1 MDASDHVKLTASEE
15 PGDFDALLAAISDG
29 IEALVAW
36 DITAFQSAAQRQS
49 SICASI
55 ASNSQLPKHPPDTG
69 KLQKVRELN
78 RVYDRLLQHSVQW
91 TRTLRAILQAGGHQ
105 PSSHASVHFR
115 G

>member
-1 MDASDHVKLTASEE
+1 MNGSDQAELTADEE
-15 PGDFDALLAAISDG
+15 PRDFDALLAAISDG

-49 SICASI
+49 SICDGI
-55 ASNSQLPKHPPDTG
+55 ASDSRLPRHPPDAA

-78 RVYDRLLQHSVQW
+78 RAYDRLLQHSIQW
-91 TRTLRAILQAGGHQ
+91 TCTLRAILQAGGHQ

>member
-1 MDASDHVKLTASEE
+1 MKASGHGKLAAHEE
-15 PGDFDALLAAISDG
+15 PNDFDALLAAISDS

-49 SICASI
+49 SICESI
-55 ASNSQLPKHPPDTG
+55 ASDSWLTKHPPDAG
-69 KLQKVRELN
+69 RLQRVRELN
-78 RVYDRLLQHSVQW
+78 RVYDRLLQHSIQW
-91 TRTLRAILQAGGHQ
+91 TRTLRAILQAGGPQ

>member
-1 MDASDHVKLTASEE
+1 MNASGHGNLAAHEE

-36 DITAFQSAAQRQS
+36 DIAAFQSAAQRQS
-49 SICASI
+49 SICDSI
-55 ASNSQLPKHPPDTG
+55 ASNSRQPKHPPDAG
-69 KLQKVRELN
+69 RLQKVRELN
-78 RVYDRLLQHSVQW
+78 RVYDRLLQHSIRW
-91 TRTLRAILQAGGHQ
+91 TRALRAILQAGGHQ

>member
-1 MDASDHVKLTASEE
+1 MNAPGHETPTAHQE
-15 PGDFDALLAAISDG
+15 PDDFDALLAAISDG

-36 DITAFQSAAQRQS
+36 DITAFQSAAQRQF
-49 SICASI
+49 SICDSI
-55 ASNSQLPKHPPDTG
+55 ASNSLLPEHPPDAG
-69 KLQKVRELN
+69 RLQELLELN
-78 RVYDRLLQHSVQW
+78 RVYDRLLQHSIRW

>member
-1 MDASDHVKLTASEE
+1 MNASGHAELTANEE
-15 PGDFDALLAAISDG
+15 HGDFDALLAAISDG

-36 DITAFQSAAQRQS
+36 DITAFQSAAQRQA
-49 SICASI
+49 SICGSI
-55 ASNSQLPKHPPDTG
+55 VSDSRLTEHPPDAG
-69 KLQKVRELN
+69 RLQKVRELN
-78 RVYDRLLQHSVQW
+78 RVYDRLLQHSIQW